1 MKKLILV
8 ALMTLLFCGC
18 SMTGTPS
25 IKVSEYLS
33 KFNSLDELVIQD
45 MESTIQGENL
55 SVENTT
61 IYRNVLQRQYQDL
74 KYDIVEESINGDN
87 AVVIAKI
94 TVYDLHASKMNSETY
109 MNEHQDEFLD
119 VDNMFDQENYMKYRL
134 ENMLSTKDT
143 VSHNISFN
151 LTKKDD
157 EWVIDEIDR
166 VTLEKIH
173 GLYFE
178 NQD

>member
-1 MKKLILV
+1 
-8 ALMTLLFCGC
+8 
-18 SMTGTPS
+18 
-25 IKVSEYLS
+25 
-33 KFNSLDELVIQD
+33 
-45 MESTIQGENL
+45 
-55 SVENTT
+55 
-61 IYRNVLQRQYQDL
+61 
-74 KYDIVEESINGDN
+74 
-87 AVVIAKI
+87 
-94 TVYDLHASKMNSETY
+94 

-119 VDNMFDQENYMKYRL
+119 MDNMFDQESYMKYRL

-143 VSHNISFN
+143 ISHNISFN

>member
-1 MKKLILV
+1 MKKFLLV
-8 ALMTLLFCGC
+8 ALITLMFCGC
-18 SMTGTPS
+18 SMSGGPS
-25 IKVSEYLS
+25 MKVMEYLS

-55 SVENTT
+55 STDNMT

-74 KYDIVEESINGDN
+74 KYDVVEESINGDN

-94 TVYDLHASKMNSETY
+94 TVYDLNKSKQDSEIY

-119 VDNMFDQENYMKYRL
+119 MDNIFDQEGYMKYRL
-134 ENMLSTKDT
+134 ENMLATKDT
-143 VSHNISFN
+143 ISHNISFN
-151 LTKKDD
+151 LTKKDG
-157 EWVIDEIDR
+157 EWEIDNIDR

-173 GLYFE
+173 GLYNE

>member
-1 MKKLILV
+1 MKKFLLLAFI
-8 ALMTLLFCGC
+8 TLLFCSC
-18 SMTGTPS
+18 SMTGGPS

-33 KFNSLDELVIQD
+33 KFNSLDESLIQN

-55 SVENTT
+55 SIDNLA
-61 IYRNVLQRQYQDL
+61 IYRNVLKRQYQDL

-94 TVYDLHASKMNSETY
+94 TVYDLYTSKQNSETY
-109 MNEHQDEFLD
+109 MNEHQEEFLNT
-119 VDNMFDQENYMKYRL
+119 DNIFDEEMYMKYRL

-151 LTKKDD
+151 LTKKDG
-157 EWVIDEIDR
+157 EWVIDDIDR

-173 GLYFE
+173 GLYYE
-178 NQD
+178 N

>member
-1 MKKLILV
+1 MKKFLLLAFI
-8 ALMTLLFCGC
+8 TLLFCGC
-18 SMTGTPS
+18 SMTGGPS
-25 IKVSEYLS
+25 MKVSEYLS
-33 KFNSLDELVIQD
+33 KFNALDESLIQN
-45 MESTIQGENL
+45 METTIQGENL
-55 SVENTT
+55 STDNMT

-94 TVYDLHASKMNSETY
+94 TVYDLYTSKQNSENY

-119 VDNMFDQENYMKYRL
+119 MDNVFDQEMYMKYRL

-151 LTKKDD
+151 LTKKDG
-157 EWVIDEIDR
+157 EWVIDDIDR

-173 GLYFE
+173 GLYYG
-178 NQD
+178 N